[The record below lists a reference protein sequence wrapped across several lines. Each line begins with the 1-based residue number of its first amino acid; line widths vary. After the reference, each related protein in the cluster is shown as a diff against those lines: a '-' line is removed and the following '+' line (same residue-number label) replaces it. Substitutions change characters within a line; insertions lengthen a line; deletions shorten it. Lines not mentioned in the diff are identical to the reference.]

1 MCEPGGVSS
10 ETSGARAL
18 FAVAPS
24 DYVDERTKLA
34 KQAKANGDKAGAAF
48 IVALK
53 RPAVALWAVL
63 AAADDDELV
72 HDAVAATTEVAEVQA
87 SGHDSAA
94 LATASQRRR
103 ASVDALVEAA
113 VAALARWSVDAMS
126 RRQEI
131 RDIVD
136 QLSRRAD
143 LTANWL
149 DGTLRDL
156 PEAAVGFDM
165 FAAVDVTPR
174 PQTSVAKPVDRAPEN
189 SAPIDELA
197 ARRER
202 DRERIEREAIAASE
216 QTEQAEREAQE
227 AREQKARER
236 AEREKAERA
245 EAEQRVRLAATLL
258 RAASTQLDEARAAH
272 QAAEQLLRTA
282 EADHA
287 AAERSHGEAIAN
299 LDAL

>member
-10 ETSGARAL
+10 DTSGARAL
-18 FAVAPS
+18 FAVAPA
-24 DYVDERTKLA
+24 DYVAERARLA
-34 KQAKANGDKAGAAF
+34 KQAKADGDKTRAAF
-48 IVALK
+48 VLALK
-53 RPAVALWAVL
+53 RPTVALWAVL

-72 HDAVAATTEVAEVQA
+72 HDVVAATDDVADVQA

-103 ASVDALVEAA
+103 TEVDALVDAA
-113 VAALARWSVDAMS
+113 VAALARWSVDGAP

-143 LTANWL
+143 LMSSWL

-156 PEAAVGFDM
+156 PEAAVGFEM
-165 FAAVDVTPR
+165 FAAIDAAPR
-174 PQTSVAKPVDRAPEN
+174 PQSPVPEPVDRSKQSP
-189 SAPIDELA
+189 PPVDELA
-197 ARRER
+197 VRRER
-202 DRERIEREAIAASE
+202 DRSDREARE
-216 QTEQAEREAQE
+216 QETREQEAREQAEREAQ
-227 AREQKARER
+227 AA
-236 AEREKAERA
+236 REKAERE

-258 RAASTQLDEARAAH
+258 RAAATQLDEARAAFKS
-272 QAAEQLLRTA
+272 AEQLVQTA

-287 AAERSHGEAIAN
+287 AAVRSHVDAVAH